1 MYRGTTP
8 TYILT
13 LPQDIDLDDAAEV
26 VVTFS
31 DYHYKPILEKSGADL
46 GIEDNTISVF
56 LSQEETLRFP
66 EGKVRIQVNWT
77 YNSGGQMLRA
87 CSEIATIHAQKNLKN
102 EVI

>member
-1 MYRGTTP
+1 MYKGTTP

-13 LPQDIDLDDAAEV
+13 LPQDIDLDNASEV

-31 DYHYKPILEKSGADL
+31 DFHYQRILEKSGADL
-46 GIEDNTISVF
+46 TIEDNTISVF

-77 YNSGGQMLRA
+77 YISGGQMLRA